1 MPQIIDFV
9 KQEDVDILMFQEV
22 SGGSLSFD
30 NLDCFQI
37 LQEKLDYNGDI
48 AVAWRL
54 ASDPLSYF
62 GNATFYKKRFSVV
75 GKDVLWLKKYAE
87 IENLQTYPIEEQPRS
102 ALSLL
107 FDFSGKRVWTVNV
120 HLAWGPTGEDQ
131 PHKVTQGKIFVDFMK
146 TFREPFIISGD
157 FNVDH
162 SSQIVSWLSDFSR
175 NLIVE
180 HGITNTLNPRVHPA
194 KHLFP
199 KGLGVDFMFVEKT
212 IVVKEFKA
220 LEDKNLSDHIGL
232 SLTFEL

>member
-1 MPQIIDFV
+1 MLLKLLNLNIFKGKFLPQIIDFV

-146 TFREPFIISGD
+146 
-157 FNVDH
+157 
-162 SSQIVSWLSDFSR
+162 Q
-175 NLIVE
+175 
-180 HGITNTLNPRVHPA
+180 NPRT
-194 KHLFP
+194 
-199 KGLGVDFMFVEKT
+199 GNM
-212 IVVKEFKA
+212 
-220 LEDKNLSDHIGL
+220 
-232 SLTFEL
+232 